1 MLRKKENHG
10 VEIGKIITEHEVSWE
25 TGEIR
30 ERKESAEG
38 DAIVLKELPIE
49 GNRILTGKQVR
60 ENETENTLEDGERLW
75 STQGKV
81 IRSLGK
87 SNELRYGEVSIMTN
101 SFSCLIDKG
110 ETGEDVD
117 DIETERDDHKKEDEQ
132 EEDSKKVEDIQRKV
146 DAGNKNEYQEAGGML
161 RQSIPRVSKDSH
173 KFIST
178 STTQSTRIPNPK
190 NLRTRQTQKTHY
202 FQVFFGTF
210 GVSIKQVNMEW

>member
-101 SFSCLIDKG
+101 SFSCLSDKG
-110 ETGEDVD
+110 ETWEDVD
-117 DIETERDDHKKEDEQ
+117 DIETEKDDHKKE
-132 EEDSKKVEDIQRKV
+132 EDTQRKV

-161 RQSIPRVSKDSH
+161 RQSIPRASKDSH

-190 NLRTRQTQKTHY
+190 NLRTRQTQKTHEC
-202 FQVFFGTF
+202 QAFFGTF
-210 GVSIKQVNMEW
+210 GVSIKQVSMEW